1 MIKKLP
7 VILLCTTLFTAPLYA
22 QQVTEQTVEI
32 GKERIPAFV
41 ATSNNKADQVKELIQ
56 ADLDKG
62 GITKHKKIKRYYTY
76 TGIVFPAIN
85 NDNKIDLRYKVEK
98 SRKRSTVYFIV
109 SRGYDNYVTS
119 ATDPV
124 VTANINKYLG
134 GLDEAIAKMEEIRAK
149 EKEVAKMNKELE
161 KQKEELRKAEEEK
174 KKKQQEI
181 DAAKQSR

>member
-7 VILLCTTLFTAPLYA
+7 IILFCAMLFTVPLYA
-22 QQVTEQTVEI
+22 QQITEQTVEI
-32 GKERIPAFV
+32 GDERIPAF
-41 ATSNNKADQVKELIQ
+41 AAASNNKADQVKDLIE
-56 ADLDKG
+56 ADLEKA
-62 GITKHKKIKRYYTY
+62 GITKHKKKKRYYTY

-85 NDNKIDLRYKVEK
+85 NDNKIDLRYKVDK
-98 SRKRSTVYFIV
+98 NRKRSTVYFIV
-109 SRGYDNYVTS
+109 SRGYNNYVTS

-134 GLDEAIAKMEEIRAK
+134 GLDDAIAKMEEIKAK

-161 KQKEELRKAEEEK
+161 KQKEDLRKAEEEK
-174 KKKQQEI
+174 KKKQKEI